1 MSIGKEIRMGNL
13 FNSKSKRIVLVTM
26 DHGVCINPMKEI
38 SHPKEVTQQ
47 IVEGGADALLVTPGI
62 ARHIYKTL
70 KGTNTSLML
79 RIDGTA
85 IP

>member
-1 MSIGKEIRMGNL
+1 
-13 FNSKSKRIVLVTM
+13 
-26 DHGVCINPMKEI
+26 MKEI